1 MTLNLVKNIL
11 SLAKKRNCY
20 KQQNSIILF
29 ISHFMLLFLILKE
42 NFEKLEL
49 FIYFFYPKTYIS
61 S

>member
-49 FIYFFYPKTYIS
+49 FI
-61 S
+61 

>member
-1 MTLNLVKNIL
+1 MTLTLVKKYIKF
-11 SLAKKRNCY
+11 SEKRNCY

-49 FIYFFYPKTYIS
+49 FI
-61 S
+61 

>member
-29 ISHFMLLFLILKE
+29 ISHFMLLFFFF
-42 NFEKLEL
+42 NFINHLMINFL
-49 FIYFFYPKTYIS
+49 FFTFC
-61 S
+61 